1 MSFLEDPTSPRD
13 PMVLAAYGEL
23 EEQSDCFFA
32 AITRAHHVRIVFTR
46 CQRPYAS
53 DNELI
58 GAVRSERVL
67 EVTAACVDTDRR
79 HPILACDFAGPYDR
93 FRAVHDVAGHVRLG
107 TGFDQ
112 QGEYTTWRAQD
123 RQYRGLARS
132 ALATELHA
140 EISVLSLTGEPAE
153 HKALLLDPRLL
164 SRARQGMSGRLP
176 DSPVIAPRLPHQSA
190 RVIGVVRGD

>member
-1 MSFLEDPTSPRD
+1 MSFLETPTSPRD

-32 AITRAHHVRIVFTR
+32 AITRAHRVRIVFTR
-46 CQRPYAS
+46 CQRPYSS
-53 DNELI
+53 DNEMI

-79 HPILACDFAGPYDR
+79 HPILASDFAGPYDR

-123 RQYRGLARS
+123 RQYHGLARR

-140 EISVLSLTGEPAE
+140 EISVLSLTRELAE
-153 HKALLLDPRLL
+153 HKALLLDPCLL
-164 SRARQGMSGRLP
+164 SRARRGMCVPLP
-176 DSPVIAPRLPHQSA
+176 DAPVLAPRMVDHIA
-190 RVIGVVRGD
+190 RSDRRRQGD